1 MQDES
6 KQSQDNFKSSHNGMT
21 HELVW
26 KLNLC
31 FYAVIFKI
39 LTCTCDLRSKMKL
52 FICSRTMEDIWTL
65 PPIFC
70 DIKEHFTYF

>member
-26 KLNLC
+26 KLNL
-31 FYAVIFKI
+31 F
-39 LTCTCDLRSKMKL
+39 LRS
-52 FICSRTMEDIWTL
+52 DIQN
-65 PPIFC
+65 FNM
-70 DIKEHFTYF
+70 DM